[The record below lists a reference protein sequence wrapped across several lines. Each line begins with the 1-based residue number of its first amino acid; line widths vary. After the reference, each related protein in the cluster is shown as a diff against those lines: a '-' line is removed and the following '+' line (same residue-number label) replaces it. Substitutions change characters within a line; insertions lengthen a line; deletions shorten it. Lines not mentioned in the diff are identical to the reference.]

1 MGTLKWAPQVD
12 PDGVVRPQDGNHD
25 CVATVDM
32 GAYEFPASVSDCTPP
47 VTTASASPAAN
58 SAGWNKSSVT
68 VTLSAVD
75 EPGGS
80 GVQSIQYWL
89 TGAQTSS
96 VVTGGNPSSV
106 TITAE
111 GLTMVDFSA
120 LDKANNAEPVRSLPV
135 RIDKTAPAIS
145 GMPAANCTLS
155 PAKHQLITVANVTAS
170 DALSGVASM
179 SVSAISNVPDSG
191 TGGGDLP
198 GDIVISGGTVQLRAE
213 RAPSGKGR
221 VYTITATATDIAGN
235 TATSKATCGVP
246 K

>member
-1 MGTLKWAPQVD
+1 
-12 PDGVVRPQDGNHD
+12 
-25 CVATVDM
+25 
-32 GAYEFPASVSDCTPP
+32 
-47 VTTASASPAAN
+47 
-58 SAGWNKSSVT
+58 
-68 VTLSAVD
+68 
-75 EPGGS
+75 
-80 GVQSIQYWL
+80 
-89 TGAQTSS
+89 
-96 VVTGGNPSSV
+96 
-106 TITAE
+106 
-111 GLTMVDFSA
+111 
-120 LDKANNAEPVRSLPV
+120 
-135 RIDKTAPAIS
+135 
-145 GMPAANCTLS
+145 LS

-179 SVSAISNVPDSG
+179 SVSAISNEPDSG